1 MQKCKEKFSE
11 IEKIKEINSQ
21 KVLKA
26 FIESKISESHF
37 MPTSGY
43 GYSDRGREKLSEL
56 FSKIFKTEDALVGAG
71 FVSGTHALSTAL
83 FGVLRP
89 GDKILSVAGNPY
101 DTMKDV
107 IEGKNFGSLAEFGIT
122 FDYIELDCEN
132 YYEKLKEKLQSGF
145 KAIYIQRSR
154 GYSLRNSLLYEEIGK
169 IISFAKNI
177 DPNVI
182 AIVDNCYGEFAQ
194 TCEPSEFGADLI
206 IGSLIKNPGGGIA
219 NCGGYIAGRHDLVE
233 LCGYRLTAPGIGR
246 EIGANPYG
254 LKDIFM
260 GVYNAPTVVGEALKT
275 AVFASAAF
283 EIMGFEVFPKCTDP
297 RADIVQSVV
306 LGNEKNLV
314 SFCRGIQQGSPVDS
328 FVCPEPWDMPG
339 YENQVVMAAGN
350 FISGSSIELSADGP
364 IREPFAVWV
373 QGGTIFACAKIGIM
387 NAIEEI
393 FNK

>member
-1 MQKCKEKFSE
+1 
-11 IEKIKEINSQ
+11 
-21 KVLKA
+21 
-26 FIESKISESHF
+26 
-37 MPTSGY
+37 MPT
-43 GYSDRGREKLSEL
+43 
-56 FSKIFKTEDALVGAG
+56 
-71 FVSGTHALSTAL
+71 
-83 FGVLRP
+83 
-89 GDKILSVAGNPY
+89 
-101 DTMKDV
+101 
-107 IEGKNFGSLAEFGIT
+107 AEAT
-122 FDYIELDCEN
+122 L
-132 YYEKLKEKLQSGF
+132 
-145 KAIYIQRSR
+145 
-154 GYSLRNSLLYEEIGK
+154 
-169 IISFAKNI
+169 
-177 DPNVI
+177 P
-182 AIVDNCYGEFAQ
+182 
-194 TCEPSEFGADLI
+194 
-206 IGSLIKNPGGGIA
+206 
-219 NCGGYIAGRHDLVE
+219 GRHDLVE
-233 LCGYRLTAPGIGR
+233 FCGYRLTAPGIGR

-373 QGGTIFACAKIGIM
+373 QGGTIFACSKIGIM